1 MTQQITRQT
10 EIEKFI
16 TYGSWRKDNAFLKGP
31 HGEVKAECRQRQDL
45 GHMPLLVSVGGVPWG
60 SWAGAGLA
68 NSNQRSRVLGSPP
81 GVLT

>member
-31 HGEVKAECRQRQDL
+31 HGEVKAECRGRTWGICL
-45 GHMPLLVSVGGVPWG
+45 YWCLWVECPGVPGLGLEWPIQTKGVGFWG
-60 SWAGAGLA
+60 AP
-68 NSNQRSRVLGSPP
+68 QGS
-81 GVLT
+81 